1 MNTSAAIE
9 GRDSSTPARVLTGFG
24 DSTTSTPVSVSSS
37 NAETIAPRSNGA
49 ISQGEREAE
58 NVQSGNVGVADAA
71 NENGLQYEGITPEL
85 VSQIKA
91 EVQKQQ
97 KFLSELLEHATAWEL
112 AGAELK
118 LYFPAGKKSFAE
130 MLEGRDSLE
139 KLRGISSNV
148 LGRAIRVC
156 AKLAAS
162 TSPQPATRAGSE
174 QQELRAKFE
183 RDPIVR
189 SILQRFGGKI
199 SEVRR
204 AQEE

>member
-1 MNTSAAIE
+1 M
-9 GRDSSTPARVLTGFG
+9 GGV
-24 DSTTSTPVSVSSS
+24 
-37 NAETIAPRSNGA
+37 AETAH
-49 ISQGEREAE
+49 
-58 NVQSGNVGVADAA
+58 
-71 NENGLQYEGITPEL
+71 ENGLQYEGITVEQ
-85 VSQIKA
+85 VSHIKTA
-91 EVQKQQ
+91 VQKQQ
-97 KFLSELLEHATAWEL
+97 KFLGELLEHATAWEV

-118 LYFPAGKKSFAE
+118 VYFPAGKKSFAE

-148 LGRAIRVC
+148 LGRAMRVC

-183 RDPIVR
+183 RDPMVR

>member
-1 MNTSAAIE
+1 
-9 GRDSSTPARVLTGFG
+9 
-24 DSTTSTPVSVSSS
+24 
-37 NAETIAPRSNGA
+37 
-49 ISQGEREAE
+49 
-58 NVQSGNVGVADAA
+58 
-71 NENGLQYEGITPEL
+71 
-85 VSQIKA
+85 
-91 EVQKQQ
+91 
-97 KFLSELLEHATAWEL
+97 
-112 AGAELK
+112 
-118 LYFPAGKKSFAE
+118 
-130 MLEGRDSLE
+130 LE